1 MTDDADDIGRLL
13 ESARKGNDAAWVR
26 LVRKYREYLRLL
38 ARLQMSR
45 ELQSK
50 EDPSDLVQE
59 TLLNAY
65 KHLGAFRGRTEEALV
80 VWLREILA
88 NCLANFVRR
97 YRGTQM
103 RDVRLEK
110 QLAHDLEQSSHLVDQ
125 RLGAMGGSP
134 DSDTKRQEQAVA
146 VANALA
152 KLPEHYR
159 DVLILHHFENLKLA
173 DVAKK
178 MNRSLRSV
186 QGIWPRALIR
196 MRQVL
201 DEGENLP

>member
-1 MTDDADDIGRLL
+1 MGRLL
-13 ESARKGNDAAWVR
+13 DSARKGNDAAWVR

-38 ARLQMSR
+38 ARLQISR

-65 KHLGAFRGRTEEALV
+65 KNLGSFRGKTEEALV
-80 VWLREILA
+80 AWLREILA

-110 QLAHDLEQSSHLVDQ
+110 YLANELEQSSHLVDKG
-125 RLGAMGGSP
+125 LGRVADSP
-134 DSDTKRQEQAVA
+134 NDHSTSQEQAVA

-178 MNRSLRSV
+178 MKRSLRSV

-196 MRQVL
+196 MRAIL
-201 DEGENLP
+201 DAGEANP